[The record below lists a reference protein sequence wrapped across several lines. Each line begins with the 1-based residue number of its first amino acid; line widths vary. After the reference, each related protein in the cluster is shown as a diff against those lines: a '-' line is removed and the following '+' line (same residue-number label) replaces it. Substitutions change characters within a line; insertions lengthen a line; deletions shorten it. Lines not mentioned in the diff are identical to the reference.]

1 MVLVAASRSRS
12 TRRLHRNPRADCA
25 GRPSPQSQS
34 REWWEGKQTQTRPSC
49 RQAESLSTGR
59 RCLVLKTLARPKRVP
74 PAPRPWR
81 SAVTRAKTCAPSTTS
96 PEPPGPR
103 RVRPAPRPRG
113 RAFSPIECTEHK
125 SGGHPVSGACP
136 QAPRRPR
143 RRTPWKCNNY
153 FPNSTEGFRTSYF
166 RLF

>member
-1 MVLVAASRSRS
+1 MLVAASRSRS

-96 PEPPGPR
+96 PGPR
-103 RVRPAPRPRG
+103 ILSDRMHGTQVG
-113 RAFSPIECTEHK
+113 
-125 SGGHPVSGACP
+125 
-136 QAPRRPR
+136 
-143 RRTPWKCNNY
+143 RTPSFRRVPPSTQTPPTPQKCSLSSECNSQCEFSIQWKCTNY
-153 FPNSTEGFRTSYF
+153 
-166 RLF
+166 